1 MTSKP
6 FIARGSR
13 IERCTDCLLAK
24 KACICAFKITYP
36 AKAEFLLLMH
46 HDERFKPTNTGR
58 LIEDCIADTQRFIWS
73 RTEPSNELLAV
84 LADQRYDPYI
94 VFPEGKSYS
103 HRMTPYSNKQGKTPL
118 FIILDG
124 TWRQAGRMFRLSQ
137 YLEHIPVIQP
147 NVQKVSSYKL
157 RKAPIP
163 GQLCTVEV
171 AAEMLNCVGDNKGGD
186 LLSAYFEVFND
197 HYKASRVNRSLDEQM
212 PAKLLLK
219 AFQQISFRVEK

>member
-13 IERCTDCLLAK
+13 LERCDTCLLAINV
-24 KACICAFKITYP
+24 CICTFKVNYH
-36 AKAEFLLLMH
+36 AKAKFLLLMH

-73 RTEPSNELLAV
+73 RTEPSEELLSV
-84 LADQRYDPYI
+84 LQDDSYDHYI
-94 VFPEGKSYS
+94 VFPEGES
-103 HRMTPYSNKQGKTPL
+103 HSNRMTTYREKPGKTPL

-137 YLEHIPVIQP
+137 YLERIPVIQP
-147 NVQKVSSYKL
+147 NVQKSSGYKL

-163 GQLCTVEV
+163 GQLCTAEV
-171 AAEMLNCVGDNKGGD
+171 AVEMLNCVADKQGAT

-197 HYKASRVNRSLDEQM
+197 HYKASRLCRTLEDQT
-212 PAKLLLK
+212 PAKLLL
-219 AFQQISFRVEK
+219 QRFRQRA